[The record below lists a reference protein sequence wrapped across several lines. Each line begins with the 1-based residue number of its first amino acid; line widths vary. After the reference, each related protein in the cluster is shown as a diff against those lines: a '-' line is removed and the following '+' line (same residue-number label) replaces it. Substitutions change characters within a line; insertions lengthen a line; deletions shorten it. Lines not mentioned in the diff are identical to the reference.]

1 MGLVLLETEMV
12 RAYLIQM
19 AQGGRRWMS
28 DFSFGSSERERRK
41 RGFWVFDFFKKN
53 FFKKRKRKEEVKLGI
68 LYVMCM

>member
-28 DFSFGSSERERRK
+28 DSSFGSSERERRK
-41 RGFWVFDFFKKN
+41 RGFWVFVFLIKLKE
-53 FFKKRKRKEEVKLGI
+53 KEKRREIKLRMF
-68 LYVMCM
+68 YVMYI